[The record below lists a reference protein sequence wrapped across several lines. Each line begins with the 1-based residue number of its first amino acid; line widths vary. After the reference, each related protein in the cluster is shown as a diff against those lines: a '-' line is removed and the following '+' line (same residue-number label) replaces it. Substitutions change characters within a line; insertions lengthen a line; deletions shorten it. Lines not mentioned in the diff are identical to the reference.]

1 MNAVSATLE
10 SWSLTPQWDPSTA
23 QNYISWYTDD
33 GVLCEIWIEDA
44 DSLLRK
50 ALLVSSNDLA
60 GCAIWALGFQDDS
73 VWDVIEENI
82 SLPKD
87 EATELISRLKEKDT
101 QEALQNVEESTES
114 EPPIDAAG

>member
-73 VWDVIEENI
+73 VWKVVSENI
-82 SLPKD
+82 SLPKE
-87 EATELISRLKEKDT
+87 EAATLLSQLQELDQAEAQKEVPDTE
-101 QEALQNVEESTES
+101 VPGTES
-114 EPPIDAAG
+114 E